1 MNCDTRTSVNFE
13 NKSIALATTTAA
25 TTASRGRR
33 RARRDA
39 DKQTRKIGANARR
52 GYSHFNDASQ
62 RVVEHTF
69 EMPEVA
75 GLERPPSP
83 TSKDKGWGEF
93 V

>member
-1 MNCDTRTSVNFE
+1 MRTRPLAAGA
-13 NKSIALATTTAA
+13 ALAAA
-25 TTASRGRR
+25 VFAASALALRR
-33 RARRDA
+33 RWRR
-39 DKQTRKIGANARR
+39 GANARR

>member
-1 MNCDTRTSVNFE
+1 L
-13 NKSIALATTTAA
+13 AL
-25 TTASRGRR
+25 RR
-33 RARRDA
+33 RWRR
-39 DKQTRKIGANARR
+39 GANARR